1 MRSQCS
7 SGKKLK
13 SDLGWG
19 KTTTSNP
26 KVEDRSNVLLE
37 VELSILDCNA
47 LANITDYYEYNSTE
61 EYEYEE
67 YEYDEYEFEDYNDTS
82 CAESGDGKGACKVK
96 DYKDTICAGS
106 GDGKSACK
114 VKN

>member
-1 MRSQCS
+1 M
-7 SGKKLK
+7 K

-47 LANITDYYEYNSTE
+47 VANNNIFKIDCTN
-61 EYEYEE
+61 
-67 YEYDEYEFEDYNDTS
+67 NDTIV
-82 CAESGDGKGACKVK
+82 AAGYGKGTCAVK
-96 DYKDTICAGS
+96 D
-106 GDGKSACK
+106 
-114 VKN
+114 